1 MELGIITFNHTSNV
15 VYATDDSEYEHL
27 SKQNLNSTK
36 GVGKLKDSQV
46 HLHIN
51 KTIKPI
57 YQMVRTIPFHQRKLV
72 EQELQ
77 ELLSNDVIELIPL
90 DGYLL
95 SNWFQRT
102 IENSE

>member
-36 GVGKLKDSQV
+36 GMGKLKDSQV

-102 IENSE
+102 IENYE